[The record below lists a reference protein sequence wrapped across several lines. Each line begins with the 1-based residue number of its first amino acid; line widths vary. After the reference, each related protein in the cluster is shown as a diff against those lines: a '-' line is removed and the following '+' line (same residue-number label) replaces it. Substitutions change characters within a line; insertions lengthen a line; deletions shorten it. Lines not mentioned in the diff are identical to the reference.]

1 MEPTSKFIPFEELD
15 PDAARRLPPGTRL
28 RVSRRTFAEIAT
40 ERAREL
46 RALSDGSSEAKSPAN
61 SKFVALEEL
70 DPEAA
75 RNLLPGVRLRVS
87 RRTFAEVAAER
98 FRDLQAGPG
107 VTSDATRLSPLTAE
121 QGRLLFAM
129 AAAKW
134 PPTPSD

>member
-70 DPEAA
+70 DVDFHAILTHRFHPI
-75 RNLLPGVRLRVS
+75 LTHPGSS
-87 RRTFAEVAAER
+87 RE
-98 FRDLQAGPG
+98 GSG
-107 VTSDATRLSPLTAE
+107 C
-121 QGRLLFAM
+121 G
-129 AAAKW
+129 
-134 PPTPSD
+134 